1 MWMQVLAPLKWP
13 GVYIFC
19 IYVCNMDLYCY
30 VALIVIQYNF
40 ALMHGQLWL
49 CIVILLLWCFLL
61 AIIFLDSLLPE
72 CYYCYVLMNYY
83 FLLTFHWVILRSN
96 FVSYILASH
105 SSVVLIKSSWDKI
118 LSKDTLLLFNI
129 MYIQSLVSFSVK
141 SSYIQISWVYILL
154 GYIEIVSDWL
164 VMPQVKCDLIWL
176 IEESYVL
183 PSYQHSIWL

>member
-1 MWMQVLAPLKWP
+1 MAKCSYQIPACWLVGEGYNSMSPLLEGKEMSSTDASTHSWHHA
-13 GVYIFC
+13 
-19 IYVCNMDLYCY
+19 MS
-30 VALIVIQYNF
+30 
-40 ALMHGQLWL
+40 LWT
-49 CIVILLLWCFLL
+49 
-61 AIIFLDSLLPE
+61 II
-72 CYYCYVLMNYY
+72 
-83 FLLTFHWVILRSN
+83 FLLTFHLVILRSN